1 MKNLLLVISFAAA
14 GALAGTKASVDRIQA
29 TRFDRASVKRIYLA
43 PGLGSIVLFP
53 CALVEVFIGR
63 SEDLKAQIS
72 PNDKKTLFLNLKLNT
87 SLPTNMI
94 VKCEGDRNVLVF
106 GVIPS
111 KNKHQDVVEIRST
124 FGRPKSQETNL
135 VPLQNTSASKVVVLK
150 AKVLI
155 GERDAK

>member
-1 MKNLLLVISFAAA
+1 MKNLLFVISFATA
-14 GALAGTKASVDRIQA
+14 GALADTKTERIQA
-29 TRFDRASVKRIYLA
+29 TRFDRAAVKRIYLA

-72 PNDKKTLFLNLKLNT
+72 PNDKKTLFLNLKLNS

-94 VKCEGDRNVLVF
+94 VKCEGDRNVFVF
-106 GVIPS
+106 DVIPS

-124 FGRPKSQETNL
+124 FGRPKSQEINLTPVNATN
-135 VPLQNTSASKVVVLK
+135 ASKVLVIK
-150 AKVLI
+150 QKTLI
-155 GERDAK
+155 GKGDAK